1 MAETRQLNISP
12 EEINSGKAMA
22 FVAYIIFFIPLLIEE
37 QRKNKFVMYHTEQA
51 LVLVIFWIVIWIV
64 QAILSGIFLAISYH
78 LYFLVII
85 VNLLW
90 ILPLVLW
97 IFGVVNALSGKIAEV
112 PIIGQ
117 FGKMFNFVK

>member
-1 MAETRQLNISP
+1 MAEPRQLNITP
-12 EEINSGKAMA
+12 EEIESGKVMA

-51 LVLVIFWIVIWIV
+51 LTLVILWVIIWIA
-64 QAILSGIFLAISYH
+64 QAILSAILFSISFH
-78 LYFLVII
+78 LYFLVVI

-97 IFGVVNALSGKIAEV
+97 ILGVVNALSGKVKEV
-112 PIIGQ
+112 PIVGQ
-117 FGKMFNFVK
+117 FGKIFNFVK